1 MKFIDPSFINLYTAL
16 TDNKK
21 LENIFIKN
29 HILYTLED
37 YYNAYGYDDTKVN
50 QAKNSIKKENERIYK
65 NLTNVLLDNIETIK
79 QSSIQDLVI
88 SGFLKNDIELC
99 FDYFDDM
106 VYNNVV
112 LQEIFYTVKYCYTS
126 CFFQNNYENFL
137 PQADFREIEKN
148 PALNAFIES
157 IMIEFDKLDNI
168 IYESK
173 KFNSYNDI
181 PYEYINYITQ
191 LVGLEQ
197 KNFMILEDQ
206 KQQYITLAENILE
219 LYSIKGSYSSFEL
232 IFNLLGYNINL
243 KEYYFDR
250 RLYYSISKTN
260 SETKTINNNDVKFY
274 LTTIDPRKNLLTDV
288 SINEIVTDK
297 DISTKENI
305 KNFNE
310 LVEKYGV
317 EYVLGYKTIMDN
329 GEKYT
334 GPVYKYFF
342 TNYVDIEASFKF
354 SDKNPSLDN
363 LYQLK
368 TIVDF
373 FIPKFK
379 QRNVSTTVS
388 INTVDDLIDSLI
400 HFENEDGKFD
410 YDFIMLDSEE
420 FSDTQ
425 KDLYIKTITK
435 DEDGKIE
442 SVNVITNNGLYRKL
456 GEEGEEAKKI
466 TYFNSVHTN
475 KYPKYNEALGK
486 EKLDEAI
493 SEYQKNLN
501 KVGKKAEVNKEAV
514 AFYNPISEKIKRIN
528 SSKYVGSEIRTDNN
542 NQDKALYKIYRPYQQ
557 YKKEND
563 EETYTPKES
572 ESELYLPRDYNNVSS
587 LIKERWDNLS
597 KVSLNNI
604 QDKNSLRNQI
614 EKINH
619 RQEVICDKSLDDIA
633 YKENNEDLL
642 SLEKISNFSWIEIK
656 TIEEENDE
664 KNKEEIRKFAKMH
677 NVINFDYINN
687 DIVKIKG
694 TSIKLNSTKNNF
706 EIANGT
712 EDGNNILQILYSPYC
727 YIILENTQNQKKYTV
742 YKYTFAQ
749 YKLNDRQNFDNP
761 NDITSGD
768 ININIKTW
776 NNVFLQDND
785 RHYYITIDEKIYKI
799 TPNLSIE
806 LRKDDNE
813 IDSIIRLKDI
823 NKQKTRMFVDSSGT
837 EKKVQISNISKESE
851 KKIGNFYYDKE
862 DGNCIKQYVYPSIK
876 GNLYFYRGE
885 LYKAINNT
893 VYKLDDG
900 KFLGI
905 KKIDEFPGRLFKKE
919 NDDKYYIYEYNEC
932 YKWYLEEDDNDNF
945 ILINSKRD
953 NISVKYDD
961 KELDGKKPIEK
972 LYYDSSDDSSDEF
985 VSNYMINDIVGN
997 YFI

>member
-1 MKFIDPSFINLYTAL
+1 MKFIDPSFTNLYTAL
-16 TDNKK
+16 IDNKK

-106 VYNNVV
+106 IYNNVV

-250 RLYYSISKTN
+250 RLYYSISKIN
-260 SETKTINNNDVKFY
+260 SETKTIDNNDIKFY
-274 LTTIDPRKNLLTDV
+274 LTTIDPRKNLLTDI

-297 DISTKENI
+297 DISAKENI

-317 EYVLGYKTIMDN
+317 EYVLGYRTIMDN

-334 GPVYKYFF
+334 GPIYKYFF
-342 TNYVDIEASFKF
+342 TNYIDIEASFKF
-354 SDKNPSLDN
+354 SDRNPSLDN

-400 HFENEDGKFD
+400 HFENEDGRFD

-425 KDLYIKTITK
+425 KDLYITK
-435 DEDGKIE
+435 NEPI
-442 SVNVITNNGLYRKL
+442 NVITNNGLYRKL
-456 GEEGEEAKKI
+456 GKEGEEAKKI
-466 TYFNSVHTN
+466 TYYNSVHTN
-475 KYPKYNEALGK
+475 KYPKYNEVLGK
-486 EKLDEAI
+486 EKLDEVI
-493 SEYQKNLN
+493 SEYQGNLN

-528 SSKYVGSEIRTDNN
+528 SSKYVGSEIRTDN
-542 NQDKALYKIYRPYQQ
+542 DGKTLYKIYRPYQQ
-557 YKKEND
+557 YEKKND
-563 EETYTPKES
+563 GEETYKAK

-587 LIKERWDNLS
+587 LVKERWNNLK
-597 KVSLNNI
+597 KVSLNDI
-604 QDKNSLRNQI
+604 LDKNSLRSQI
-614 EKINH
+614 KNIKH
-619 RQEVICDKSLDDIA
+619 KQEVIGVRNLVDVA
-633 YKENNEDLL
+633 YDNNEEDENLL
-642 SLEKISNFSWIEIK
+642 NLEKISNFSWIEIK
-656 TIEEENDE
+656 TIDIDKDE
-664 KNKEEIRKFAKMH
+664 IDKFAKMH
-677 NVINFDYINN
+677 NVINYDYIKNKMVE
-687 DIVKIKG
+687 IEG
-694 TSIKLNSTKNNF
+694 TGIGLNSTKNNF
-706 EIANGT
+706 VIVGGSEESNK
-712 EDGNNILQILYSPYC
+712 ILQTLYSPYC
-727 YIILENTQNQKKYTV
+727 YIILKNTQKYTV
-742 YKYTFAQ
+742 YKYTFVQ
-749 YKLNDRQNFDNP
+749 YKITKNNFETP
-761 NDITSGD
+761 EGITSGD
-768 ININIKTW
+768 ININSDTW
-776 NNVFLQDND
+776 DSFLNKKEND
-785 RHYYITIDEKIYKI
+785 RRYYITINEKVYKI
-799 TPNLSIE
+799 TPNLFIE
-806 LRKDDNE
+806 LRNIDNNKP
-813 IDSIIRLKDI
+813 SITRLKDI
-823 NKQKTRMFVDSSGT
+823 NKQKIRMFVDSSGA
-837 EKKVQISNISKESE
+837 ENEAQINNISSKG
-851 KKIGNFYYDKE
+851 IGNFYYDKE
-862 DGNCIKQYVYPSIK
+862 GGGCIKQYIYPSVK
-876 GNLYFYRGE
+876 GNLYFCEGK

-893 VYKLDDG
+893 VYKTNSS
-900 KFLGI
+900 FLGI
-905 KKIDEFPGRLFKKE
+905 KKIDEFPGRLKKE
-919 NDDKYYIYEYNEC
+919 DDKYYIYEYNDC

-945 ILINSKRD
+945 ILINSKRE

-972 LYYDSSDDSSDEF
+972 LDYNSSNDSSDEF
-985 VSNYMINDIVGN
+985 ISNYMINDIVGN